1 MHVRDFVFE
10 NNIYVKY
17 ITLINYRIWLINE
30 NSDRHELI
38 WPGYEIGVP
47 IYYLYNRFQAIIYL
61 LYSFL
66 QLIIYHSMF
75 MKYRWKH
82 IYIVFVF

>member
-1 MHVRDFVFE
+1 MELLTCGVSKRDNILQFSSEIQGCYYNIMHVRDFVFE

-38 WPGYEIGVP
+38 
-47 IYYLYNRFQAIIYL
+47 
-61 LYSFL
+61 
-66 QLIIYHSMF
+66 
-75 MKYRWKH
+75 
-82 IYIVFVF
+82 